1 MSDELLHKARSC
13 DGTAFSALAEPLR
26 PRLLAYLYRRLADR
40 GAAEDLCQEALLEAY
55 TSLSEME
62 PPTTFKDWLFRFAS
76 RFADR
81 AAEGA
86 QPWGESSLEVLQD
99 YLLEHEATQN
109 ELQETL
115 ESREEEYSLADHV
128 DFCFTV
134 TLQSLFPRE
143 RNVFLLTQMEGF
155 TAREAADVMGGSPEE
170 IEEKS
175 AAAAESLQEIYAER
189 CSLVK
194 AGAPCKQCRVFGE
207 WLLGPKETEEELRG
221 LPLQPSVKPEATFP
235 KRLQLVSRLD
245 PLHNGSDRFHE
256 QLLQLLRRALGE
268 KGLLKP

>member
-1 MSDELLHKARSC
+1 LSSDNPRNPLGKDFFNA
-13 DGTAFSALAEPLR
+13 AAEKLR

-40 GAAEDLCQEALLEAY
+40 GEAEDLCQEALLEAY
-55 TSLSEME
+55 TALAE
-62 PPTTFKDWLFRFAS
+62 PKAETDFREGLFQIAS
-76 RFADR
+76 RLADR

-189 CSLVK
+189 CSLVQ
-194 AGAPCKQCRVFGE
+194 AGAPCKQCRVFGD
-207 WLLGPKETEEELRG
+207 WLLGPEETEEELRG

>member
-1 MSDELLHKARSC
+1 MSSDNLRNPPGKDFFNA
-13 DGTAFSALAEPLR
+13 TAQKLR

-40 GAAEDLCQEALLEAY
+40 GEAEDLCQEALLEAY
-55 TSLSEME
+55 TALSE
-62 PPTTFKDWLFRFAS
+62 PKSDAAFKEGLFQVAS
-76 RFADR
+76 RLADR

-99 YLLEHEATQN
+99 YLLEHEATQS

-115 ESREEEYSLADHV
+115 ESYDEAYSLEDHV

-134 TLQSLFPRE
+134 ALQSLFPRE
-143 RNVFLLTQMEGF
+143 RNAFLLTQMEGF
-155 TAREAADVMGGSPEE
+155 TAGQTAGVLGGSPEE

-175 AAAAESLQEIYAER
+175 ASAAESLQEVYSDR

-194 AGAPCKQCRVFGE
+194 AGAPCKQCQVFGE
-207 WLLGPKETEEELRG
+207 WLRGAEETEDELRG
-221 LPLQPSVKPEATFP
+221 LPLQPTVRPEASFP
-235 KRLQLVSRLD
+235 KRLQLVARID
-245 PLHNGSDRFHE
+245 PFHTGSNRFHDR
-256 QLLQLLRRALGE
+256 LLQLLRRALGE